1 MLSFRVFVRP
11 NSRRPAP
18 QTTSLRNLRV
28 LRVSAL
34 DSSSLH
40 FPLSQVKSSTPCT
53 KLVQYKPIG
62 INTCKSGSK
71 QTTLSTFR
79 INTYEKH
86 RGGCRR
92 FCPFSSRVTV
102 HGLLRCS
109 LSLQV
114 CTFVFNHFHDAPP
127 ATLFLSNFC
136 IIARG
141 CTPLSSSARVPYVHS
156 SKFHML

>member
-86 RGGCRR
+86 RGEGAVDSVPFQRSTFHR
-92 FCPFSSRVTV
+92 FIDLSTFFSYSCA
-102 HGLLRCS
+102 LF
-109 LSLQV
+109 
-114 CTFVFNHFHDAPP
+114 CTLAKHNSFVSKHFR
-127 ATLFLSNFC
+127 TLC
-136 IIARG
+136 AKHPGVGG
-141 CTPLSSSARVPYVHS
+141 CTHPG
-156 SKFHML
+156 

>member
-53 KLVQYKPIG
+53 KLVQYKPIR

-71 QTTLSTFR
+71 QKTLSTFR

-86 RGGCRR
+86 RGEGAVDSAPSLYGSR
-92 FCPFSSRVTV
+92 FTDHYGAAYSCKFARLFSTTSTMLLPQPFS
-102 HGLLRCS
+102 
-109 LSLQV
+109 
-114 CTFVFNHFHDAPP
+114 F
-127 ATLFLSNFC
+127 
-136 IIARG
+136 
-141 CTPLSSSARVPYVHS
+141 
-156 SKFHML
+156 